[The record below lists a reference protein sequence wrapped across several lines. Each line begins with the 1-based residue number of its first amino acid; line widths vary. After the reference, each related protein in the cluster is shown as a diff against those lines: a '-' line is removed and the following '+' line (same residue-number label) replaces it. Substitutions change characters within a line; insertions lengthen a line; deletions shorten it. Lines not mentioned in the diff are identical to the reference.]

1 MRTFR
6 MAAGF
11 RRGLVV
17 GGRVVAYASVLSFG
31 LAWCWVERVSA
42 QIEQSSLALGERL
55 AQSLGDVVGEPQALV
70 VNGQNVWIASQTT
83 PLSVAEALDRFDA
96 RCVSSSQALSADLDG
111 LEAAPLAPSGPGPAL
126 AGQRWLIRRDERVG
140 QGGQLVCLAPTEPL
154 TGFLDLGER
163 LSTFFA
169 TGELGVIGEL
179 RYVRAKPR
187 AEGGSHVIAV
197 WSAGAFN
204 LLEALPHEADVPG
217 EDPDGAPR
225 PPEATRLLSARV
237 PGRGFAVY
245 SYTSNRSAA
254 ELLRFYALE
263 MSLKGWAE
271 LEAERFV
278 PETEA
283 LSKQAR
289 AYLMGDALTL
299 VVVDDAADAAPA
311 QAVATLVQARALG
324 VARAIAP
331 AVAE

>member
-1 MRTFR
+1 
-6 MAAGF
+6 
-11 RRGLVV
+11 LVV
-17 GGRVVAYASVLSFG
+17 GGRVVAYASALSLG

-96 RCVSSSQALSADLDG
+96 HCVSSSQALAADLDG
-111 LEAAPLAPSGPGPAL
+111 LEAPLAPSGAGPSR
-126 AGQRWLIRRDERVG
+126 AGQRWLIRRAESVG

-169 TGELGVIGEL
+169 TGELGAIGEL

-187 AEGGSHVIAV
+187 PEGGSHVIAV

-204 LLEALPHEADVPG
+204 LLAALPHEADVPG

-283 LSKQAR
+283 LSTQAR

-299 VVVDDAADAAPA
+299 VVVDDAPDAAPA
-311 QAVATLVQARALG
+311 QAVATLVQAGALG

-331 AVAE
+331 ALVE